1 MHEDNEAC
9 YYIAKGSRWSSQ
21 TKHVATMYYAVRDD
35 IIDGRI
41 DLIPVASTDNIADIF
56 TKPLKR
62 VLFEKFRMA
71 MGVHD
76 VPQSMI

>member
-1 MHEDNEAC
+1 
-9 YYIAKGSRWSSQ
+9 
-21 TKHVATMYYAVRDD
+21 MYYAVRDD